1 MKIKKKN
8 KPSTEIPA
16 SSMSDI
22 AFLLIIFF
30 MLTTVFSQEQG
41 LKYQLPDSTK
51 EVSLDSKNIEII
63 VDENFNVTFDGMPIP
78 SDQLDQIRVN
88 VQARKLIKK
97 DIFVIIKVAPRAP
110 YKYLIDIIDEILLGG
125 VDNIAFQST
134 DESMEDF
141 NFEKDMSNP
150 Q

>member
-1 MKIKKKN
+1 MKIKKRK
-8 KPSTEIPA
+8 KPSSEIPA
-16 SSMSDI
+16 ASMSDI

-30 MLTTVFSQEQG
+30 MLTTVFSQEEG

-51 EVSLDSKNIEII
+51 EVSLESKNIEIT
-63 VDENFNVTFDGMPIP
+63 VDQNDNVTYDGMPIP
-78 SDQLDQIRVN
+78 SNQLDQIRVK
-88 VQARKLIKK
+88 VQARKLIKP
-97 DIFVIIKVAPRAP
+97 DIFVVIKVAPQAP

-134 DESMEDF
+134 DESLSDF
-141 NFEKDMSNP
+141 NFEKQINP

>member
-1 MKIKKKN
+1 MKIKRRN
-8 KPSTEIPA
+8 RPSSEIPA
-16 SSMSDI
+16 ASMSDI

-51 EVSLDSKNIEII
+51 EVSLESKNIEIT
-63 VDENFNVTFDGMPIP
+63 VDKNFNVTYDGMPIP
-78 SDQLDQIRVN
+78 SNQLDQIRVK
-88 VQARKLIKK
+88 VQARKLIKP
-97 DIFVIIKVAPRAP
+97 DIFVVIKVAPDAP
-110 YKYLIDIIDEILLGG
+110 YKYLIDIIDEVLLGG

-134 DESMEDF
+134 EENINDF
-141 NFEKDMSNP
+141 NFEKQIN